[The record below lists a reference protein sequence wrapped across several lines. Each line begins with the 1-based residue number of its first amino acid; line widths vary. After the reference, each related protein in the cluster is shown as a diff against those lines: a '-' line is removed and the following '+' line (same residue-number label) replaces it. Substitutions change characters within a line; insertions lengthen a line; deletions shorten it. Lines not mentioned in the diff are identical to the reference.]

1 MMDTE
6 LLSSIVVYYIL
17 SVIGMYQIQKA
28 HDDNSCRCFGLAIF
42 WPVWIP
48 LLGFMGFIRFGE

>member
-1 MMDTE
+1 MDAE
-6 LLSSIVVYYIL
+6 LLGSIVVYYIL

-28 HDDNSCRCFGLAIF
+28 HDDNNRRCFGLAIF

-48 LLGFMGFIRFGE
+48 LLGFM